1 MRAVHPMAK
10 TPLPADQEMRQ
21 LNVKVPPE
29 DANFVQEV
37 LRPALGFPYNAEAV
51 REVISQLRTWFRL
64 PVYVVDVLKKDA
76 EAQKLHILDY
86 LQMLL
91 HKRYEDLAAEGR
103 ERGTPSPRASAAS
116 PASSKSAKR

>member
-1 MRAVHPMAK
+1 MRAVLEMAK

-37 LRPALGFPYNAEAV
+37 LRPQLGFPYNAEAV

-64 PVYVVDVLKKDA
+64 PGYVVDVLKKDA
-76 EAQKLHILDY
+76 DAHKLHILDY

-103 ERGTPSPRASAAS
+103 ERGSSGSRASVPSPTPS
-116 PASSKSAKR
+116 KSGRR

>member
-1 MRAVHPMAK
+1 MAK

-37 LRPALGFPYNAEAV
+37 LRPQLGFPYNAEAV

-103 ERGTPSPRASAAS
+103 AAGSRTPSAS
-116 PASSKSAKR
+116 PTASKSGKR

>member
-1 MRAVHPMAK
+1 MLLLMAK
-10 TPLPADQEMRQ
+10 TPMPADQEMRQ

-29 DANFVQEV
+29 DAHFVQEV

-64 PVYVVDVLKKDA
+64 PAYVVELLRRDA
-76 EAQKLHILDY
+76 AAQGLNILEY

-91 HKRYEDLAAEGR
+91 HRRYEELAKG
-103 ERGTPSPRASAAS
+103 ERPQGKGPGVSRPTTAAHPRAS
-116 PASSKSAKR
+116 RR

>member
-1 MRAVHPMAK
+1 MRAVLEMAE

-37 LRPALGFPYNAEAV
+37 LRPQLGFPYNAEAV

-103 ERGTPSPRASAAS
+103 ASSQRGLSA
-116 PASSKSAKR
+116 PPPSSKSSRR

>member
-1 MRAVHPMAK
+1 MGVVYEMAK

-37 LRPALGFPYNAEAV
+37 LRPQLGFPYNAEAV

-76 EAQKLHILDY
+76 DTQKLHILDY
-86 LQMLL
+86 IQMLM

-103 ERGTPSPRASAAS
+103 ERGSTAPRATAPPSATT
-116 PASSKSAKR
+116 KSGRR

>member
-1 MRAVHPMAK
+1 MRAVDEMAK

-37 LRPALGFPYNAEAV
+37 LRPQLGFPYNAEAV

-64 PVYVVDVLKKDA
+64 PLYVVDVLKKDA

-103 ERGTPSPRASAAS
+103 ERGAPARASTPSS
-116 PASSKSAKR
+116 PAPKSGRR

>member
-1 MRAVHPMAK
+1 MRAVHEMAK

-76 EAQKLHILDY
+76 ESQKLHILDY

-103 ERGTPSPRASAAS
+103 ERGSGAPRASSAS
-116 PASSKSAKR
+116 PTSSKSTKR

>member
-1 MRAVHPMAK
+1 
-10 TPLPADQEMRQ
+10 MRQ

-37 LRPALGFPYNAEAV
+37 LRPQLGFPYNAEAV

-76 EAQKLHILDY
+76 DAQKLHILDY

-103 ERGTPSPRASAAS
+103 ERGAAAPRGSAPSPN
-116 PASSKSAKR
+116 PSKSGRR

>member
-1 MRAVHPMAK
+1 MRAVLEMAK

-64 PVYVVDVLKKDA
+64 PVYLVDVLKKDA
-76 EAQKLHILDY
+76 DAQKLHILDY

-103 ERGTPSPRASAAS
+103 ERGSAAPRASSAS
-116 PASSKSAKR
+116 PTSSKSTKR

>member
-1 MRAVHPMAK
+1 MRAVLEMAK

-37 LRPALGFPYNAEAV
+37 LRPQLGFPYNAEAV

-64 PVYVVDVLKKDA
+64 PGYVVDVLKKDA

-91 HKRYEDLAAEGR
+91 HKRYEDLAADGR
-103 ERGTPSPRASAAS
+103 ATGPRTSS
-116 PASSKSAKR
+116 PASTSSKSGKR